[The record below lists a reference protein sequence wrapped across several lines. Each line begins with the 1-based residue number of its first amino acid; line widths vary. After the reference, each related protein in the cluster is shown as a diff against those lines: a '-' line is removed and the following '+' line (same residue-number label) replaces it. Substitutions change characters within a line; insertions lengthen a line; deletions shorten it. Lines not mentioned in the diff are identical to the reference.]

1 MGNTKSVNLAKMTV
15 VKFAALYY
23 NEEQQFFK
31 EEKDEERNSRCFRLR
46 WTV

>member
-1 MGNTKSVNLAKMTV
+1 MGNAESVNLSKMPV
-15 VKFAALYY
+15 VKIAALYY

-31 EEKDEERNSRCFRLR
+31 EEKDEERNSRCFRLW